1 MWAWF
6 GFLVIFIA
14 IGVFVVLS
22 IVFDYMSS
30 YTAEQVSRY
39 RKIFIGTGLAI
50 GLTVVGGY
58 GFMEISEN
66 SYVTYKK
73 EADYLARNSG
83 QFGLNK
89 TEVSELLKKVQQDR
103 KITGFEHS
111 RISDMYDKAKLEE
124 RKLERKAEKE
134 LLARQVETIKKSFD

>member
-1 MWAWF
+1 MWAWL

-14 IGVFVVLS
+14 IGVFIVLS
-22 IVFDYMSS
+22 VVFDYIDS

-39 RKIFIGTGLAI
+39 RKIFIVIGLAI
-50 GLTVVGGY
+50 GLIVAGGY